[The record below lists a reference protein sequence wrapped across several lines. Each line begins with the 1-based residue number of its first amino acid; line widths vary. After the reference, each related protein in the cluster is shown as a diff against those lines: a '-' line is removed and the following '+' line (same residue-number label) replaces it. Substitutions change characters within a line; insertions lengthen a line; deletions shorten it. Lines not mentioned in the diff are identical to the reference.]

1 MRVSNNPN
9 VSFKAQFVMKIDPIT
24 HGYPT
29 EDKFEKAID
38 FSSRKSNNLLKFF
51 GFLQSKE
58 GCAVLKRLP
67 KDDVIRLDAPFQI
80 DDANH
85 RISIQPY
92 LVYEPSGLTEKQQK
106 ELSYAIPGFKAEG
119 TFLNASKKM
128 APQFKKWVNDLV
140 IARKTIEDFYYLK

>member
-80 DDANH
+80 DNANH

-92 LVYEPSGLTEKQQK
+92 LVYEPSGLTEKQQRN
-106 ELSYAIPGFKAEG
+106 
-119 TFLNASKKM
+119 FLMLYLGLKQRGHSSM
-128 APQFKKWVNDLV
+128 LVKKWHHN
-140 IARKTIEDFYYLK
+140 LKNGLMI

>member
-1 MRVSNNPN
+1 MRVQSNPN
-9 VSFKAQFVMKIDPIT
+9 ISFKAQFVMKIDPIT

-58 GCAVLKRLP
+58 GCEVLRRLP
-67 KDDVIRLDAPFQI
+67 KDDVIRLEAPFQI
-80 DDANH
+80 DDASH
-85 RISIQPY
+85 RISVQPY

-106 ELSYAIPGFKAEG
+106 ELSFALPEFKAEG

-128 APQFKKWVNDLV
+128 APQFKKWVRDLV
-140 IARKTIEDFYYLK
+140 IAREMIENK